1 MGVVLSEA
9 DTPVVEGGEGSSL
22 KVFYVYY
29 VCGAAQQVIVVVEV
43 GGGGLLCC
51 AGACSHQ
58 SELFVATQVGVT
70 DAVVVPLFVEDP
82 DNSFGSLM
90 KKAAA
95 ISTGGWWLGGTHMV
109 PNEQFLAKV
118 RGDRVCRQTG

>member
-1 MGVVLSEA
+1 MNPPTAASNPTKGVLSVHKPSDQQGPQPSLGISTPFVVLLGIQQGATCTCLS
-9 DTPVVEGGEGSSL
+9 
-22 KVFYVYY
+22 
-29 VCGAAQQVIVVVEV
+29 VC
-43 GGGGLLCC
+43 
-51 AGACSHQ
+51 HKP
-58 SELFVATQVGVT
+58 QVGVS

-118 RGDRVCRQTG
+118 RV